1 MNYRIEEKGLFSVIE
16 KVEIHSTENDENK
29 KSIPAFWERAYRDG
43 TMETLLDATNDK
55 TRIFGICYG
64 GTSRDAHTFE
74 YAIAVPC
81 DENTEAPEGFRKNT
95 ISAQTFAVFP
105 CIGAMPE
112 AVDVGD
118 NGLLFTPADAEDLE
132 EKMREALNFD
142 FSDYKARS
150 FPTVEEEGKTYAA
163 IYTKANMV

>member
-1 MNYRIEEKGLFSVIE
+1 MNYRIEEKGHFSVIE

-81 DENTEAPEGFRKNT
+81 DENTEATEGFRKNT

-112 AVDVGD
+112 AIQNTWQRIVSE
-118 NGLLFTPADAEDLE
+118 F
-132 EKMREALNFD
+132 
-142 FSDYKARS
+142 
-150 FPTVEEEGKTYAA
+150 FPTSVYQPTYELDIEVYGEGDMDSDDYESEIWIPVK
-163 IYTKANMV
+163 KA